1 MRANSQVGVVYSY
14 LRRGFAL
21 TQAVAW
27 DRFAISRLAS
37 VIEDLRL
44 EGHPIQ
50 TELIEK
56 RTRYGKTRY
65 ARYRLVKHG
74 RC

>member
-1 MRANSQVGVVYSY
+1 MMANSQVGVVYAY
-14 LRRGFAL
+14 LRGGRPL
-21 TQAVAW
+21 TQAGAW
-27 DRFAISRLAS
+27 RMYRISRLAS
-37 VIEDLRL
+37 VIEDLRKA
-44 EGHPIQ
+44 GRRID

-65 ARYRLVKHG
+65 ARYRMARYG